1 MLAVKCG
8 RGWSGKC
15 VVWAGTLTDN
25 LQKWSWQIS
34 GLVVKSFV
42 MLSVLEDCDVVGEGK
57 FGVMIDC
64 MGADFLCW
72 LSVSAFGVAVVG
84 DVVLVQAE

>member
-1 MLAVKCG
+1 M
-8 RGWSGKC
+8 
-15 VVWAGTLTDN
+15 
-25 LQKWSWQIS
+25 
-34 GLVVKSFV
+34 
-42 MLSVLEDCDVVGEGK
+42 MLSVLENCDVVGEGK